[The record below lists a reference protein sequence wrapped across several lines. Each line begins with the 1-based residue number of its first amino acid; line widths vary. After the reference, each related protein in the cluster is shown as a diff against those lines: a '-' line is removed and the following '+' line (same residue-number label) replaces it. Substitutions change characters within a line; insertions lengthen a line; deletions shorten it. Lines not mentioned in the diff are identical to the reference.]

1 MSEKATVFQGVQIGV
16 ETTPGTAVPANKK
29 LKSVSIIPQP
39 RAEGDPF
46 RALGDKYASFVS
58 LNKEYAALSIEGK
71 PTYTELPYLLSGF
84 LHYSA
89 PVQQASTTAYKW
101 TFTSNTSAEDIGKTF
116 TIEQGDT
123 NNAWRVKGGKIA
135 GLTFDFNRNEVKVSG
150 DGIASKF
157 EEDVTITPSP
167 TALNP
172 VPVLPTHV
180 KLYMADTHAGLT
192 GATAMTRGFSIS
204 YSLTNKFG
212 LAWPLGQDPI
222 AVEGAPNA
230 DARIRMAT
238 NTEGMS
244 IFSALRTSQ
253 TEWIRIVAEG
263 ETIETTYKY
272 KLSITFPAQVSGLG
286 DFADHE
292 NVYTIEAGLT
302 PIHDATWG
310 KSVEIELITD
320 LNQL

>member
-150 DGIASKF
+150 DGIATKF
-157 EEDVTITPSP
+157 DENVTITSNP
-167 TALNP
+167 TSLNP

-192 GATAMTRGFSIS
+192 NATAMTRGFSIS

-230 DARIRMAT
+230 AARIRMAT

-253 TEWIRIVAEG
+253 TKWIRIVAEG

>member
-1 MSEKATVFQGVQIGV
+1 MSEKATVFQSVQIGV
-16 ETTPGTAVPANKK
+16 EATPGTAVAANKK

-58 LNKEYAALSIEGK
+58 LNKEYAAFSIEGK
-71 PTYTELPYLLSGF
+71 PTYTELPYLLSAL

-89 PVQQASTTAYKW
+89 PTQQGETTAYKW
-101 TFTSNTSAEDIGKTF
+101 TFTSNTSAEDSGKTF
-116 TIEQGDT
+116 TIEQGDV
-123 NNAWRVKGGKIA
+123 NNAWRVEGGKIA

-150 DGIASKF
+150 DGIATKF
-157 EEDVTITPSP
+157 NENVTITSNP

-180 KLYMADTHAGLT
+180 KLYMADTLAGLT
-192 GATAMTRGFSIS
+192 GATAMTRAFSIS
-204 YSLTNKFG
+204 YSLTNKFV
-212 LAWPLGQDPI
+212 LAWPLGQDPV

-230 DARIRMAT
+230 DSKIRMAT
-238 NTEGMS
+238 NADGMA
-244 IFSALRTSQ
+244 IFSALRTSK
-253 TEWIRIVAEG
+253 TKWFSIVAEG
-263 ETIETTYKY
+263 ETIKTPYKH

-320 LNQL
+320 LKQL

>member
-16 ETTPGTAVPANKK
+16 EATPGTAVAANKK

-58 LNKEYAALSIEGK
+58 LNKEYAAFSIEGK
-71 PTYTELPYLLSGF
+71 PTYTELPYLLSAF

-89 PVQQASTTAYKW
+89 PTQQASTTAYKW
-101 TFTSNTSAEDIGKTF
+101 KFTSNTSAEDIGKTF
-116 TIEQGDT
+116 TIEQGDA
-123 NNAWRVKGGKIA
+123 NNAWRVEGGKIA
-135 GLTFDFNRNEVKVSG
+135 GLTFDFGRNEVKVSG
-150 DGIASKF
+150 DGIATKF
-157 EEDVTITPSP
+157 DENVTITANP

-192 GATAMTRGFSIS
+192 GATAMTRAFSVS
-204 YSLTNKFG
+204 YSLNNKFV
-212 LAWPLGQDPI
+212 LAWPLGQDPV

-230 DARIRMAT
+230 DSKIRMAT
-238 NTEGMS
+238 NADGMA
-244 IFSALRTSQ
+244 IFSALRTSK
-253 TEWIRIVAEG
+253 TKWFRIVAEG
-263 ETIETTYKY
+263 ETIVDTYKY

-310 KSVEIELITD
+310 KSVEIEIITD
-320 LNQL
+320 LTQL

>member
-1 MSEKATVFQGVQIGV
+1 M
-16 ETTPGTAVPANKK
+16 
-29 LKSVSIIPQP
+29 
-39 RAEGDPF
+39 
-46 RALGDKYASFVS
+46 
-58 LNKEYAALSIEGK
+58 
-71 PTYTELPYLLSGF
+71 PYLLSAL

-89 PVQQASTTAYKW
+89 PKQQGATTAYKW

-116 TIEQGDT
+116 TIEQGDA

-238 NTEGMS
+238 NTEGVS

-253 TEWIRIVAEG
+253 TKWIRIVAEG
-263 ETIETTYKY
+263 ETIVDTYKY

-292 NVYTIEAGLT
+292 NGYTIEAGLT
-302 PIHDATWG
+302 PIHAATWG
-310 KSVEIELITD
+310 KSVEIEIITN
-320 LNQL
+320 LKQL

>member
-16 ETTPGTAVPANKK
+16 ETTPGTAVAANKK

-71 PTYTELPYLLSGF
+71 PTYTELPYLLSAF

-89 PVQQASTTAYKW
+89 PTQQASSTAYKW

-116 TIEQGDT
+116 TIEQGDA

-150 DGIASKF
+150 DGIATKF
-157 EEDVTITPSP
+157 DEDVTITPDP
-167 TALNP
+167 TSLNP

-180 KLYMADTHAGLT
+180 KLYMADTLAGLT

-238 NTEGMS
+238 DTEGMS
-244 IFSALRTSQ
+244 IFSALRTSK
-253 TEWIRIVAEG
+253 TKWIRIIAEG
-263 ETIETTYKY
+263 ETIETTYKH

-320 LNQL
+320 LKQL